1 MMGVILLHGLLVS
14 AFGAGVWRSA
24 QGASLRWAGI
34 FLVGAGLV
42 GFPTHTVFAMSS
54 RWMETG
60 FNDTMHIILTGVFSL
75 FVVVAMVLSAVAYR
89 GAFRLY
95 TIATVLVMIGFG
107 AAASFAIQGIE
118 QNMTPWAG
126 AFERINAYAY
136 FAWLVVLAL
145 TVIRRE
151 TG

>member
-1 MMGVILLHGLLVS
+1 
-14 AFGAGVWRSA
+14 
-24 QGASLRWAGI
+24 
-34 FLVGAGLV
+34 
-42 GFPTHTVFAMSS
+42 
-54 RWMETG
+54 
-60 FNDTMHIILTGVFSL
+60 
-75 FVVVAMVLSAVAYR
+75 VV
-89 GAFRLY
+89 
-95 TIATVLVMIGFG
+95 IGFG

-145 TVIRRE
+145 TVMRRE